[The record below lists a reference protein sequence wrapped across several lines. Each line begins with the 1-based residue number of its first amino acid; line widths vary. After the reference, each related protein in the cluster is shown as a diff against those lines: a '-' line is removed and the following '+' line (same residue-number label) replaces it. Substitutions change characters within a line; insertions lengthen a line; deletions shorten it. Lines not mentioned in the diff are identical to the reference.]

1 MKETGLFLEP
11 VQSINYVECHDNMT
25 MWDKLMRSNE
35 ESEEVLKKRHVLATA
50 MVILSQGIPFL
61 HAGQEFYRTK
71 QGNENSYNA
80 NDEINQLDWDR
91 KEKEIETVNY
101 IKGLI
106 AIRKEHGAFR
116 LQNADLIKST

>member
-1 MKETGLFLEP
+1 
-11 VQSINYVECHDNMT
+11 
-25 MWDKLMRSNE
+25 
-35 ESEEVLKKRHVLATA
+35 

-116 LQNADLIKST
+116 LQNADLIKAYDFLQTSPEVLAYHLENVESFGPWKEIVVLFNSSLEAKMVNCRKKKRGMC

>member
-1 MKETGLFLEP
+1 
-11 VQSINYVECHDNMT
+11 
-25 MWDKLMRSNE
+25 
-35 ESEEVLKKRHVLATA
+35 

-116 LQNADLIKST
+116 LQNADLIKAHDFCKHLQKYLHII

>member
-35 ESEEVLKKRHVLATA
+35 ESEEILKKRHVLATA
-50 MVILSQGIPFL
+50 MVILSQGIL
-61 HAGQEFYRTK
+61 SYMRARVLSYEAR
-71 QGNENSYNA
+71 NENSYNA

-101 IKGLI
+101 IKV
-106 AIRKEHGAFR
+106 
-116 LQNADLIKST
+116 

>member
-1 MKETGLFLEP
+1 
-11 VQSINYVECHDNMT
+11 
-25 MWDKLMRSNE
+25 
-35 ESEEVLKKRHVLATA
+35 

-71 QGNENSYNA
+71 KGNENSYNA
-80 NDEINQLDWDR
+80 NDEINQLDWDQ

-116 LQNADLIKST
+116 LQNADLIKTYDFYKHLQKYLHTTCKM